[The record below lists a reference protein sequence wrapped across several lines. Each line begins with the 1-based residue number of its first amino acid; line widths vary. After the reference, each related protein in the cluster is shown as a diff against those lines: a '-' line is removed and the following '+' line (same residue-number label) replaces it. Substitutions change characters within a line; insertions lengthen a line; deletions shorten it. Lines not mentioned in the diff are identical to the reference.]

1 MTFPSSGPLQPLT
14 IHLETA
20 RFIHRTIDSGDA
32 TEAWGDWLT
41 EPSTLKAL
49 NAAPIKLDLAMI
61 RSYIATFDR
70 KKSHLLGIFDKHD
83 GQLIG
88 IRAIYI
94 DWHHREFMVNILI
107 GQVGQR
113 SNGAMRETRDALYHV
128 LFEDWGLELVRA
140 SVLAS
145 NTFVNTYMQAEGWTI
160 INKSLKRAAGSG
172 DMIEVLEYQMTR
184 DQHRRYE
191 RKRGLLHPQ
200 AKAS

>member
-1 MTFPSSGPLQPLT
+1 MFIPSSGPAQPLT

-20 RFIHRTIDSGDA
+20 RFIHRTIDSSYA
-32 TEAWGDWLT
+32 TEDWGSWLL

-49 NAAPIKLDLAMI
+49 NAAPIELDVAMI

-70 KKSHLLGIFDKHD
+70 KKSHLLGIFDKD
-83 GQLIG
+83 SGQLIG

-128 LFEDWGLELVRA
+128 LFEDWGLEVVRA
-140 SVLAS
+140 SVMGS

-160 INKSLKRAAGSG
+160 IQRTLKRAVASG
-172 DMIEVLEYQMTR
+172 EMVEVLEYQMTR

-191 RKRGLLHPQ
+191 RKRGLNYPH